1 MPKAAVKASPP
12 PLSPPHDLIQ
22 IRGARQN
29 NLRGIDL
36 DLPLGKFC
44 VVTGPSGSGKSS
56 LAFDTIYAEGQR
68 RYVETFSPYTRQF
81 FERMDKP
88 KVDAIHG
95 IPPAIAIEQVNN
107 IRSTRST
114 VGTITEIN
122 DYLKMLFLRL
132 AEATC
137 PECKRPVRPET
148 PESIQR
154 QLLTSHQGQNVLIT
168 FGVPVPKDTPPEDF
182 FPFLQAQGYVRLWIY
197 GELLRSDEPASLK
210 GRKLPAIV
218 QIVQDRITL
227 EAKNAARLSEALEA
241 ALKLGKGTLTVIYTS
256 GDKPGTQSQEA
267 QTASFSTS
275 WHCAECD
282 VSLPAPTPGLFSFN
296 SPIGA
301 CPTCKG
307 FGRTL
312 GIDIQK
318 AMPDESLSIRGGLV
332 KAFSGSTYRES
343 QDDLM
348 RAARRKGI
356 DLDAAFADLPAEHQK
371 WIVEGEDKDPERAW
385 SNGQWY
391 GVRGFFKWLEAR
403 AYKMHVRVFL
413 SRYRAYTTCQDCDG
427 GRLKKEAYHFRVS
440 DKSIAELWNLP
451 VTDLLP
457 LVQNLPATDHAT
469 SMLRDEIASRLSYLD
484 HAGLGYIHLDRQ
496 TRTLSGGELQRV
508 NLTTCLGASLV
519 NTLFVLDE
527 PSIGLHPRDI
537 SRLIGVMEGLRDK
550 GNTLLVVEH
559 EESVMRAADH
569 LIEIGPGRGDKGGQ
583 LVYSGPLDGLLFQK
597 GSLTGDYLSGIKSIP
612 VPEKRRFV
620 ALTSFEKN
628 LDQPNLDDDEFCGRA
643 HSAILPPNSADPS
656 LRNRSR
662 KAAPSTHSRA
672 EELHQGADQESVGG
686 AGSPKGKSGPLDR
699 PNAPCLTIRGARQNN
714 LKNVD
719 LDIPLGVF
727 CCITGVSGSGKS
739 TLVHDVLY
747 RNLQRLRGEV
757 SEDEPGKVR
766 SISGAERL
774 SQVIMVDQ
782 SPLARTPRST
792 PAVYIGAFDTIRQIF
807 ADCDEGQAQGVTSG
821 FFSFNSGDGRCERCS
836 GTGYEKIEMQF
847 LSDLFVTC
855 PECEGKRYQPH
866 ALKIRLNGKNI
877 HDVLELTIEEAVD
890 YFGALEG
897 PLKRR
902 GKVVM
907 EQLAILVE
915 AGLGYLKL
923 GQPLNTLSGGE
934 AQRLKLVG
942 HLIESSKYP
951 PIQSKTSLLLLD
963 EPTTGLHFDDIALLV
978 KLLQRLVDEGNSL
991 IVIEHNLDVIQC
1003 ADWVIDLGPDG
1014 GALGGQ
1020 IVATGTP
1027 EQIAQVQESWTG
1039 RFLNEKFSAPNLLAE
1054 KPSRSPRTSQPSVAH
1069 SANAISIRGAREH
1082 NLKNITLDI
1091 PRDEFVVV
1099 TGLSGSG
1106 KSTLA
1111 FDLVFAE
1118 GQRRFLDSM
1127 SVYART
1133 FVEQMEKPEVDLISG
1148 VPPTVAIEQRISRGG
1163 GKSTV
1168 ATVTEVWH
1176 FLRLLFA
1183 KLGTQYCPKCDVPVV
1198 KQSVSAITQTIAAR
1212 VKSSGLHLMS
1222 PLIKARKGFHTEVAE
1237 NARKQGIST
1246 LFVDG
1251 AFAETANFKPLARF
1265 KEHSI
1270 DAVVA
1275 KIDKGTSILELRP
1288 LVEKAL
1294 KMGKGTVKLRFADKS
1309 TQVLSTEMSCPSCDL
1324 SFEELDPRLFSFNS
1338 PHGWC
1343 SHCRGFGFVVSENGA
1358 VPYRDDVSQL
1368 EAELEEE
1375 RRLTRRDDDDEESKV
1390 RVPCQHCQGSRLN
1403 STAMFVKLAQPT
1415 KSNANKNAGAAHSLR
1430 IQDLNALSAEEA
1442 AKQIATLSFTG
1453 TEAEIS
1459 RDILAEIRQRL
1470 HFMKEVGLG
1479 YLQLNRS
1486 ADTLSGGEAQR
1497 IRLAAQLGSNLR
1509 GVLYVLDEPTIG
1521 LHPRDNERLLN
1532 TLSALRDKGNSLLVV
1547 EHDDETMRRADTIID
1562 LGPGAGRFGGEI
1574 VSQGSLAHILKDKNS
1589 VTGRELRAPLKHP
1602 LRGQRRAL
1610 PSSKKKEGW
1619 LILEGAHANN
1629 LRDITVRIPVGRL
1642 TVITGVSGS
1651 GKSTFLHSVLCPAAK
1666 LATQKS
1672 VKIIEKPWKTATGFD
1687 QLMAVHEVDQSPIGK
1702 TSRSCPA
1709 TYVGVLDDIRKLFA
1723 QVPAARARGFDAGRF
1738 SFNTDGGRC
1747 ETCQGNG
1754 EIKVEMNFLPTT
1766 RVPCESCHGLRF
1778 NAATLEIEY
1787 NGKNIGEVLRMSI
1800 TEAAEFFASQPRIA
1814 RPLQLLADTGVGYL
1828 QLGQPSPTL
1837 SGGEA
1842 QRMKLVT
1849 ELSIGQGKTIT
1860 QKLRGLKTE
1869 KRNLYLIEEPTI
1881 GLHMSDVARL
1891 IDVLHRLVDEGHT
1904 VVVIEHHPDV
1914 FAEADYLLDIGPE
1927 AGTEGG
1933 QLVACGTPEEVA
1945 KHKTSVT
1952 APFLR
1957 KVLS

>member
-1 MPKAAVKASPP
+1 ML
-12 PLSPPHDLIQ
+12 LSL
-22 IRGARQN
+22 
-29 NLRGIDL
+29 
-36 DLPLGKFC
+36 
-44 VVTGPSGSGKSS
+44 
-56 LAFDTIYAEGQR
+56 
-68 RYVETFSPYTRQF
+68 
-81 FERMDKP
+81 
-88 KVDAIHG
+88 
-95 IPPAIAIEQVNN
+95 
-107 IRSTRST
+107 
-114 VGTITEIN
+114 
-122 DYLKMLFLRL
+122 
-132 AEATC
+132 
-137 PECKRPVRPET
+137 
-148 PESIQR
+148 
-154 QLLTSHQGQNVLIT
+154 
-168 FGVPVPKDTPPEDF
+168 
-182 FPFLQAQGYVRLWIY
+182 
-197 GELLRSDEPASLK
+197 
-210 GRKLPAIV
+210 
-218 QIVQDRITL
+218 
-227 EAKNAARLSEALEA
+227 
-241 ALKLGKGTLTVIYTS
+241 
-256 GDKPGTQSQEA
+256 
-267 QTASFSTS
+267 
-275 WHCAECD
+275 
-282 VSLPAPTPGLFSFN
+282 
-296 SPIGA
+296 
-301 CPTCKG
+301 
-307 FGRTL
+307 
-312 GIDIQK
+312 
-318 AMPDESLSIRGGLV
+318 
-332 KAFSGSTYRES
+332 
-343 QDDLM
+343 
-348 RAARRKGI
+348 
-356 DLDAAFADLPAEHQK
+356 
-371 WIVEGEDKDPERAW
+371 
-385 SNGQWY
+385 
-391 GVRGFFKWLEAR
+391 
-403 AYKMHVRVFL
+403 
-413 SRYRAYTTCQDCDG
+413 
-427 GRLKKEAYHFRVS
+427 
-440 DKSIAELWNLP
+440 
-451 VTDLLP
+451 
-457 LVQNLPATDHAT
+457 
-469 SMLRDEIASRLSYLD
+469 
-484 HAGLGYIHLDRQ
+484 
-496 TRTLSGGELQRV
+496 
-508 NLTTCLGASLV
+508 
-519 NTLFVLDE
+519 
-527 PSIGLHPRDI
+527 
-537 SRLIGVMEGLRDK
+537 
-550 GNTLLVVEH
+550 
-559 EESVMRAADH
+559 
-569 LIEIGPGRGDKGGQ
+569 
-583 LVYSGPLDGLLFQK
+583 
-597 GSLTGDYLSGIKSIP
+597 
-612 VPEKRRFV
+612 
-620 ALTSFEKN
+620 
-628 LDQPNLDDDEFCGRA
+628 
-643 HSAILPPNSADPS
+643 
-656 LRNRSR
+656 
-662 KAAPSTHSRA
+662 
-672 EELHQGADQESVGG
+672 
-686 AGSPKGKSGPLDR
+686 
-699 PNAPCLTIRGARQNN
+699 RGARQNN
-714 LKNVD
+714 LKNLDV
-719 LDIPLGVF
+719 DIPLGVF

-739 TLVHDVLY
+739 TLVHEVLY

-757 SEDEPGKVR
+757 CEDEPGRVK
-766 SISGAERL
+766 SISGAEKL

-792 PAVYIGAFDTIRQIF
+792 PAVYLGAFDMIRQIF
-807 ADCDEGQAQGVTSG
+807 AECEEGQAQGVSAG
-821 FFSFNSGDGRCERCS
+821 FFSFNSGDGRCERCA

-866 ALKIRLNGKNI
+866 ALKIHLNGKNI
-877 HDVLELTIEEAVD
+877 HEVLELTIEEAVD
-890 YFGALEG
+890 YFSALEG
-897 PLKRR
+897 TLKRR
-902 GKVVM
+902 GKAIT
-907 EQLAILVE
+907 EQLSILVE

-942 HLIESSKYP
+942 HLIETAKYP

-978 KLLQRLVDEGNSL
+978 KLLQRLVNEGNSL

-1003 ADWVIDLGPDG
+1003 ADWIIDLGPDG
-1014 GALGGQ
+1014 GAAGGQ

-1027 EQIAQVQESWTG
+1027 EQVAECDASWTG
-1039 RFLNEKFSAPNLLAE
+1039 RYLKEKFSAKSSLQEPHIRPI
-1054 KPSRSPRTSQPSVAH
+1054 KPIHPITAKTT
-1069 SANAISIRGAREH
+1069 NAISIRGAREH

-1091 PRDEFVVV
+1091 PRDQFVVV

-1198 KQSVSAITQTIAAR
+1198 KQSISAITQTIASQA
-1212 VKSSGLHLMS
+1212 KQGSLHLMA

-1251 AFAETANFKPLARF
+1251 AFADTANFKPLARF
-1265 KEHSI
+1265 KEHNI

-1275 KIDKGTSILELRP
+1275 KIDKGASALELRP
-1288 LVEKAL
+1288 LIEKAL
-1294 KMGKGTVKLRFADKS
+1294 KMGKGTVKLRFADKT
-1309 TQVLSTEMSCPSCDL
+1309 TQVLSTEMSCPKCDL

-1343 SHCRGFGFVVSENGA
+1343 PKCRGFGFVVSENGA

-1375 RRLTRRDDDDEESKV
+1375 RRLTRRDDDDEESKE
-1390 RVPCQHCQGSRLN
+1390 RVPCAHCQGSRLN
-1403 STAMFVKLAQPT
+1403 QTAMFVKLPVPST
-1415 KSNANKNAGAAHSLR
+1415 KANRDSLLR
-1430 IQDLNALSAEEA
+1430 IQDLNALAAEEA
-1442 AKQIATLSFTG
+1442 AQRISALSFTG
-1453 TEAEIS
+1453 TEAEIA
-1459 RDILAEIRQRL
+1459 RDILVEIKQRL

-1562 LGPGAGRFGGEI
+1562 LGPGAGRFGGEVI
-1574 VSQGSLAHILKDKNS
+1574 SQGSLSHILKDKKS
-1589 VTGRELRAPLKHP
+1589 VTGKELRAPLKHP
-1602 LRGQRRAL
+1602 LRGERRPL
-1610 PSSKKKEGW
+1610 PSTKKKEGW
-1619 LILEGAHANN
+1619 LTIEGAHANN
-1629 LRDITVRIPVGRL
+1629 LRDINVRIPVGRL

-1651 GKSTFLHSVLCPAAK
+1651 GKSTFLHSVLYPAAK
-1666 LATQKS
+1666 LATSKS
-1672 VKIIEKPWKTATGFD
+1672 AKIPQKPWKSVAGFD
-1687 QLMAVHEVDQSPIGK
+1687 QIMAVHEVDQSPIGK

-1723 QVPAARARGFDAGRF
+1723 QLPAARARGFDAGRF
-1738 SFNTDGGRC
+1738 SFNTEGGRC

-1778 NAATLEIEY
+1778 NAATLEIDF
-1787 NGKNIGEVLRMSI
+1787 NGKNIGQVLRMSI

-1849 ELSIGQGKTIT
+1849 ELSVGQGKTIT

-1927 AGTEGG
+1927 AGAEGG
-1933 QLVACGTPEEVA
+1933 QLVASGTPEEVA
-1945 KHKTSVT
+1945 RHKTSVT

-1957 KVLS
+1957 KVLGL

>member
-1 MPKAAVKASPP
+1 MPKKAAAPSKPAVVAPVAP
-12 PLSPPHDLIQ
+12 TDAIQ

-29 NLRGIDL
+29 NLRGFDL
-36 DLPLGKFC
+36 DLPLGKLS

-122 DYLKMLFLRL
+122 DYLKMLFPRL
-132 AEATC
+132 AEGTC
-137 PECKRPVRPET
+137 PECHRPVRPET
-148 PESIQR
+148 PESIQAE
-154 QLLTSHQGQNVLIT
+154 LLTKHAGQNALIG
-168 FGVPVPKDTPPEDF
+168 FGVPVPKDTKTEDF
-182 FPFLQAQGYVRLWIY
+182 FPFLQAQGYLRIWVY
-197 GELLRSDEPASLK
+197 GELIRTDEATALK

-218 QIVQDRITL
+218 LVVQDRVTL
-227 EAKNAARLSEALEA
+227 EKKNTARLSEAVEA
-241 ALKLGKGTLTVIYTS
+241 SLRLGKGQLTVIL
-256 GDKPGTQSQEA
+256 
-267 QTASFSTS
+267 TAEGQPKTANSEPRTLSFSTD
-275 WHCAECD
+275 WRCANCD
-282 VSLPAPTPGLFSFN
+282 ITLPAPTPGLFSFN
-296 SPIGA
+296 NPIGA
-301 CPTCKG
+301 CSACKG

-312 GIDIQK
+312 GIDLRK
-318 AMPDESLSIRGGLV
+318 AMPDESLSIREGLV
-332 KAFSGSTYRES
+332 KAFSGSTYQES
-343 QDDLM
+343 QDDLE
-348 RAARRKGI
+348 RTAKRKGI
-356 DLDAAFADLPAEHQK
+356 NLDTAFADLPADEQK
-371 WIVEGEDKDPERAW
+371 WIIEGEDKDPERAW
-385 SNGQWY
+385 SNGLWY

-413 SRYRAYTTCQDCDG
+413 SRYRAYTTCSECDG
-427 GRLKKEAYHFRVS
+427 GRLKKEAYHFRIG
-440 DKSIAELWNLP
+440 DKTIADLWNLP

-457 LVQNLPATDHAT
+457 LTQNWPVLKGDNATR
-469 SMLRDEIASRLSYLD
+469 MLRDEIGSRLSYLD
-484 HAGLGYIHLDRQ
+484 RAGLGYIHLDRQ

-537 SRLIGVMEGLRDK
+537 GRLIGVMEGLRDK

-559 EESVMRAADH
+559 EESVMRAADN

-583 LVYSGPLDGLLFQK
+583 LVYSGGLDGLMMKK

-612 VPEKRRFV
+612 VPENRRPVLSSQFT
-620 ALTSFEKN
+620 ASSSPASKTSPRKTKTEN
-628 LDQPNLDDDEFCGRA
+628 REPRTT
-643 HSAILPPNSADPS
+643 NSLS
-656 LRNRSR
+656 
-662 KAAPSTHSRA
+662 
-672 EELHQGADQESVGG
+672 
-686 AGSPKGKSGPLDR
+686 
-699 PNAPCLTIRGARQNN
+699 IRGARQNN
-714 LKNVD
+714 LKNIDV
-719 LDIPLGVF
+719 DIPLGVF

-739 TLVHDVLY
+739 TLIHEVLY
-747 RNLQRLRGEV
+747 RNLLRLRGEV
-757 SEDEPGKVR
+757 SEDEPGRVK
-766 SISGAERL
+766 SITGHEQL
-774 SQVIMVDQ
+774 SQVVMVDQ

-792 PAVYIGAFDTIRQIF
+792 PAVYVGAFDTIRQLF
-807 ADCDEGQAQGVTSG
+807 ADGEDAKALGITSG
-821 FFSFNSGDGRCERCS
+821 FFSFNSGEGRCERCW

-866 ALKIRLNGKNI
+866 ALKVLLHGKSI
-877 HDVLELTIEEAVD
+877 HDVLCMTIEESVD
-890 YFGALEG
+890 YFRQPEFA
-897 PLKRR
+897 KA
-902 GKVVM
+902 KKAAQVAN
-907 EQLAILVE
+907 QLSILTE

-942 HLIESSKYP
+942 HLIESASQRVP
-951 PIQSKTSLLLLD
+951 DSKTSLLLLD

-978 KLLQRLVDEGNSL
+978 KLLQRLVNEGNSL

-1014 GALGGQ
+1014 GAAGGQ
-1020 IVATGTP
+1020 LVVTGTP
-1027 EQIAQVQESWTG
+1027 ETVAECKASWTG
-1039 RFLNEKFSAPNLLAE
+1039 KYLAEKFSVHGSQFTVAE
-1054 KPSRSPRTSQPSVAH
+1054 KLSAPRKSPTENSEPRT
-1069 SANAISIRGAREH
+1069 ANAISIRGAREH
-1082 NLKNITLDI
+1082 NLKNINIDI
-1091 PRDEFVVV
+1091 PRDQFVVV

-1133 FVEQMEKPEVDLISG
+1133 FVEQMEKPEVDLITG

-1198 KQSVSAITQTIAAR
+1198 KQSATAITQTISDH
-1212 VKSSGLHLMS
+1212 VKRGGLHLLA

-1237 NARKQGIST
+1237 NARKHGIET
-1246 LFVDG
+1246 LLVDG
-1251 AFAETANFKPLARF
+1251 ELKDTLTFKPLARF
-1265 KEHSI
+1265 KEHTI
-1270 DAVVA
+1270 DAVIAQVQ
-1275 KIDKGTSILELRP
+1275 KGLSPLELRP
-1288 LVEKAL
+1288 LVDKAL
-1294 KMGKGTVKLRFADKS
+1294 KMGKGTIKLRFADKS
-1309 TQVLSTEMSCPSCDL
+1309 TQVLSTEMSCPTCDL

-1343 SHCRGFGFVVSENGA
+1343 SHCRGFGFVVSAHGA
-1358 VPYRDDVSQL
+1358 TPNRDDISQL
-1368 EAELEEE
+1368 AAELEEE
-1375 RRLTRRDDDDEESKV
+1375 RRLTRHEDDDEGDNV
-1390 RVPCQHCQGSRLN
+1390 RLPCPHCHGSRLN
-1403 STAMFVKLAQPT
+1403 QTAMFVKLKVEGDTSLPNKGSK
-1415 KSNANKNAGAAHSLR
+1415 KSSKAASKMLAPPYLR
-1430 IQDLNALSAEEA
+1430 IQDLNGLAAEEA
-1442 AKQIATLSFTG
+1442 EVEMARLHFSG
-1453 TEAEIS
+1453 TEGEIA
-1459 RDILAEIRQRL
+1459 RDILVEIKQRL

-1521 LHPRDNERLLN
+1521 LHPRDNVRLLN
-1532 TLSALRDKGNSLLVV
+1532 TLTALRDKGNSLLVV

-1574 VSQGSLAHILKDKNS
+1574 ISQGSLDHILSDPHS
-1589 VTGRELRAPLKHP
+1589 VTGKELRAPLKHP
-1602 LRGQRRAL
+1602 LRGERRPL
-1610 PSSKKKEGW
+1610 PSAKKKEGW
-1619 LILEGAHANN
+1619 LTIEGARANN
-1629 LRDITVRIPVGRL
+1629 LRDLKISIPIGRL

-1651 GKSTFLHSVLCPAAK
+1651 GKSTFMHSVLCPAAK
-1666 LATQKS
+1666 IATNKTS
-1672 VKIIEKPWKTATGFD
+1672 AARKEAKPWKSAVGFD
-1687 QLMAVHEVDQSPIGK
+1687 QLSAVHEVDQSPIGK

-1723 QVPAARARGFDAGRF
+1723 QLPASRARGYDGGRF
-1738 SFNTDGGRC
+1738 SFNTEGGRC
-1747 ETCQGNG
+1747 ESCQGNG

-1778 NAATLEIEY
+1778 NSATLEIEY
-1787 NGKNIGEVLRMSI
+1787 NGKNIGQILRMSI

-1849 ELSIGQGKTIT
+1849 ELSVGQGKTIT

-1891 IDVLHRLVDEGHT
+1891 LDVLHRLVEEGHT

-1927 AGTEGG
+1927 AGAEGG
-1933 QLVACGTPEEVA
+1933 QLVASGTPEEVA
-1945 KHKTSVT
+1945 KHKTSCT

-1957 KVLS
+1957 QVLGIK